1 MRSSIST
8 TPTASS
14 PEEDFYDIHTIDDKN
29 QVDTLVN
36 QRAKRS
42 FVSYWLSSMTGLA
55 EEKEL
60 EDMKRFENELLER
73 ENSLGSTFGNL
84 TIQDQ
89 ELTKRIQ
96 NISEKMAKSLTNEQ
110 TINEQ
115 ITKFISSQI
124 SGEQNVNKINGI
136 LDKNIKKTNKLR

>member
-14 PEEDFYDIHTIDDKN
+14 PEEDFYDIHTINDK
-29 QVDTLVN
+29 
-36 QRAKRS
+36 RAKRS

-60 EDMKRFENELLER
+60 EDMKRFENEILER

-89 ELTKRIQ
+89 ELTKRI
-96 NISEKMAKSLTNEQ
+96 
-110 TINEQ
+110 
-115 ITKFISSQI
+115 
-124 SGEQNVNKINGI
+124 
-136 LDKNIKKTNKLR
+136 